1 MERTFPPC
9 FFSVLDCCVQEIMV
23 SFAQALYGVFPGLLG
38 QSIGNVTEETG
49 GPRDT
54 KRIGR
59 AE

>member
-1 MERTFPPC
+1 
-9 FFSVLDCCVQEIMV
+9 MV
-23 SFAQALYGVFPGLLG
+23 SFAQALFPRLLG
-38 QSIGNVTEETG
+38 QSIGNVTKETG